1 MPNYLKLLVLSILF
15 VSCNKDN
22 NNTPAPDVPGT
33 ITVTSPSAI
42 AIYTNGNTLKVEG
55 EMTDNNGLS
64 TARVEIRNK
73 TTTALLYQ
81 QSSTTGSVSFYRF
94 LWNWTIT
101 GITTTTIATVKIVAR
116 NKQSNEISREIDV
129 TLDN

>member
-33 ITVTSPSAI
+33 ITVTSPS

-116 NKQSNEISREIDV
+116 DKQSNEISREIDV

>member
-1 MPNYLKLLVLSILF
+1 
-15 VSCNKDN
+15 
-22 NNTPAPDVPGT
+22 
-33 ITVTSPSAI
+33 
-42 AIYTNGNTLKVEG
+42 
-55 EMTDNNGLS
+55 MTDNNGLS

-116 NKQSNEISREIDV
+116 DKQSKEISREIDV

>member
-1 MPNYLKLLVLSILF
+1 
-15 VSCNKDN
+15 
-22 NNTPAPDVPGT
+22 
-33 ITVTSPSAI
+33 
-42 AIYTNGNTLKVEG
+42 
-55 EMTDNNGLS
+55 MTDNNGLS

-116 NKQSNEISREIDV
+116 DKQSNEISREIDV

>member
-1 MPNYLKLLVLSILF
+1 MPNYLKLLVLSILL
-15 VSCNKDN
+15 SAATKTIT
-22 NNTPAPDVPGT
+22 TPQHPMYSGT

-94 LWNWTIT
+94 YGT
-101 GITTTTIATVKIVAR
+101 GLLP
-116 NKQSNEISREIDV
+116 E
-129 TLDN
+129 